1 MKRYF
6 LYFSVCLL
14 LAACQSSAPSET
26 TPEPGLDAIAD
37 FPIGGAINIRQ
48 VNRDTQLREIV
59 LRDFGSVTSTNDMKA
74 YSIAP
79 RPDRL
84 DFSRADSVVAFAR
97 AHDLRVFGHALV
109 WHYALPEHIAAGRDS
124 AALAEWLT
132 GYIDTVVTRYRDDID
147 GWDVLNE
154 VFETHGGELRSTP
167 FLEII
172 GPEYL
177 SLALRAARRADPD
190 AKLFINDFG
199 TERDSAKL
207 AAQVHLVDSLRQS
220 GVPIDGFGLQFH
232 LRMADDTT
240 HIRRALRQA
249 AGTGLLVHISELD
262 LIFNTHNDEPGGGVA
277 DVQAMTPALLAEQA
291 DRYAFVARAYR
302 EEVPPA
308 QRYGITFWDFTDRD
322 TWVKGFFEMEDWPT
336 LFDESLAP
344 KPAYEGFARGLR
356 E

>member
-1 MKRYF
+1 MGIA
-6 LYFSVCLL
+6 
-14 LAACQSSAPSET
+14 LAACQSPTPAET
-26 TPEPGLDAIAD
+26 TTEPGLNAIAD

-48 VNRDTQLREIV
+48 VYRDSQVRNIV
-59 LRDFGSVTSTNDMKA
+59 LRDFGSVTSTNDMKP

-84 DFSRADSVVAFAR
+84 NFSRADSVVAFAR
-97 AHDLRVFGHALV
+97 EHGMRVFGHALV
-109 WHYALPEHIAAGRDS
+109 WHYALPEHIYADRDS
-124 AALAEWLT
+124 AALADWLV

-154 VFETHGGELRSTP
+154 VFDTRGGELRATP

-172 GPEYL
+172 GPDYIA
-177 SLALRAARRADPD
+177 LALQAARRADPD

-207 AAQVHLVDSLRQS
+207 AAQVRLVDSLRQA

-232 LRMADDTT
+232 LQMGDDTT

-262 LIFNTHNDEPGGGVA
+262 LIFNTHNDEPGGGETKVE
-277 DVQAMTPALLAEQA
+277 AMTPELLAAQA
-291 DRYAFVARAYR
+291 DRYEFVARAYR

-322 TWVKGFFEMEDWPT
+322 TWIKGFFEIEDWPT
-336 LFDESLAP
+336 LFDENLEP

-356 E
+356 

>member
-1 MKRYF
+1 MIRF
-6 LYFSVCLL
+6 LYLCTIGIA
-14 LAACQSSAPSET
+14 LAACQSPTPAAT
-26 TPEPGLDAIAD
+26 TTESGLDAIAD

-48 VNRDTQLREIV
+48 VNRDSQVRNIVVRE
-59 LRDFGSVTSTNDMKA
+59 FGSVTSTNDMKA

-84 DFSRADSVVAFAR
+84 NFSQADSVVAFAQE
-97 AHDLRVFGHALV
+97 HGLRVFGHALV
-109 WHYALPEHIAAGRDS
+109 WHYALPEHIYADRDS
-124 AALAEWLT
+124 AALADWLA
-132 GYIDTVVTRYRDDID
+132 GYIDTVVTRYRDNID

-154 VFETHGGELRSTP
+154 VFETRGGALRATP

-172 GPEYL
+172 GPDYIAQ
-177 SLALRAARRADPD
+177 ALRAARRADPD

-207 AAQVHLVDSLRQS
+207 AAQVRLVDSLKQA

-232 LRMADDTT
+232 LQMGDDTT
-240 HIRRALRQA
+240 QIRRALRQA

-262 LIFNTHNDEPGGGVA
+262 LIFNTHDDEAGGGVA
-277 DVQAMTPALLAEQA
+277 QITAMTPELLAEQA
-291 DRYAFVARAYR
+291 DRYEFVARAYR

-322 TWVKGFFEMEDWPT
+322 TWIKGFFEMEDWPT
-336 LFDESLAP
+336 LYDEQLAP
-344 KPAYEGFARGLR
+344 KPAYDGFARGLR
-356 E
+356 